1 MVGIFSRFSSRNG
14 HRRAQSAIDAREGLP
29 SASEATTGAIAT
41 AASISSVTHGIE
53 IATEFKPIDRPLE
66 PLDNDQPVQC
76 PLPEPS
82 ILNCYKSMSH
92 MGRGYGAFRTGSN
105 VFLLRLFLP
114 DHQDGRIWKERVS
127 SVSQRRSDT
136 PAMQKRTSTGSD
148 TLLRKPPL
156 VPSIS
161 APEHN
166 MLKLLDECNA
176 SGNFLPQ
183 LMVAASQLHGTTLR
197 YNLQTTHEEQLQKH
211 KYTSQ
216 LLRLWG

>member
-82 ILNCYKSMSH
+82 ILN
-92 MGRGYGAFRTGSN
+92 
-105 VFLLRLFLP
+105 
-114 DHQDGRIWKERVS
+114 DGRIWKERVS

-176 SGNFLPQ
+176 SG
-183 LMVAASQLHGTTLR
+183 V
-197 YNLQTTHEEQLQKH
+197 
-211 KYTSQ
+211 
-216 LLRLWG
+216 